1 MFTDYYTLLLSTK
14 VNQSIL
20 SPFFTSTIIHT
31 RVHTH
36 IHTHNT
42 LTDDCKKKKQKKY
55 LATMLFSY
63 IQKIR
68 YTENIGDKRDPLEI
82 FGYNPNCTKTTE
94 K

>member
-1 MFTDYYTLLLSTK
+1 
-14 VNQSIL
+14 
-20 SPFFTSTIIHT
+20 
-31 RVHTH
+31 
-36 IHTHNT
+36 
-42 LTDDCKKKKQKKY
+42 
-55 LATMLFSY
+55 MLFSY